1 MTCYAGKDGALS
13 VGGTNVAMLTAWNV
27 TQSAETLEC
36 AYMGVDWKDYKAG
49 LRSWEGSADANFT
62 DDTATQAM
70 NEIVVGTEVAVVFYP
85 VAAGTMSF
93 TGNAIVTSID
103 NNVALG
109 DVQTVSLSLT
119 GTGSLVTDLLFK

>member
-1 MTCYAGKDGALS
+1 MACYAGKDGALS

-119 GTGSLVTDLLFK
+119 GTGSLVTDITV